1 MNGMRRAL
9 GILLVIAGP
18 VIVAIGYRN
27 TPSASAC
34 AMANNIAR
42 ELGESATCSATPS
55 ALYFAAGA
63 VLLIAGCW
71 SSSRSGAGPSRTTR
85 QLATSSG
92 VTADDRCKP
101 GGGYVAIRRG

>member
-63 VLLIAGCW
+63 VLLIAGLLVIVPQW
-71 SSSRSGAGPSRTTR
+71 
-85 QLATSSG
+85 
-92 VTADDRCKP
+92 
-101 GGGYVAIRRG
+101 RRAYPRELGSWRPVPAE